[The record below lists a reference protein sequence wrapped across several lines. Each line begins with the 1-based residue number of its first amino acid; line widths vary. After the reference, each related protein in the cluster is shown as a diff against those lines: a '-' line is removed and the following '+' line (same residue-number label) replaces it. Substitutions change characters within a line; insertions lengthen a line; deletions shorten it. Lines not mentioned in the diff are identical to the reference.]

1 VNLDGAQQQRGACP
15 KFEAIWSMAN
25 EKAVAIR
32 LNDFRTPQMRA
43 FHMTWLAFFLCFFGW
58 FGIAPLMVVVRDEL
72 GLTKTQV
79 GNTVIASVAITILA
93 RLLIGWLC
101 DRIGPRL
108 CYSALLVLGSLPV
121 MAIGLGHGYAS
132 FLCFRLAI
140 GVIGAS
146 FVITQYHTS
155 QMFAP
160 NCVGTA
166 NATTAGWG
174 NLGGGITQMVMPLI
188 FAAIVS
194 CGVSAAGAWRLAMV
208 VPGVLLFAMGIA
220 YYFFTEDT
228 PRGNFAELRARGEQV
243 GSGKKGGSFG
253 IALRDSRVWALFVA
267 YAACFGVELTINNV
281 AALYFH
287 DTFQLSVAGAGI
299 VAGLHGSMNIFARTL
314 GGYVSDR
321 VGIARG
327 LRGRAAVLAC
337 VLGCEGVLL
346 VLFSRMNALPGAVVC
361 YIAFSLFVS
370 ASCGATFA
378 VVPMLNKQ
386 ALGAIAGVVGA
397 GGNIGAVLAGLLFRD
412 ETLRSN
418 QAFLYLGFAVTA
430 ASAVAW
436 TMRFSEREEQ
446 AARSEIAASLAL
458 RGAQRAGRHGAAL
471 EPDTSNLGAA
481 E

>member
-1 VNLDGAQQQRGACP
+1 MVND
-15 KFEAIWSMAN
+15 
-25 EKAVAIR
+25 KAVAIR
-32 LNDFRTPQMRA
+32 LNDFRTPQMRT

-58 FGIAPLMVVVRDEL
+58 FGIAPLMVMVRDEF

-101 DRIGPRL
+101 DRVGPRL
-108 CYSALLVLGSLPV
+108 CYSALLIFGSLPV
-121 MAIGLGHGYAS
+121 MGIGFAHDYAS

-174 NLGGGITQMVMPLI
+174 NLGGGITQMLMPLI
-188 FAAIVS
+188 YAGILGS
-194 CGVSAAGAWRLAMV
+194 GVSASSAWRMAMV

-220 YYFFTEDT
+220 YFFLTQDT
-228 PRGNFAELRARGEQV
+228 PRGNFAELRARGEHV
-243 GSGKKGGSFG
+243 GSGKQGGSFG
-253 IALRDSRVWALFVA
+253 IALRDTRVWALFLA

-287 DTFQLSVAGAGI
+287 DTFKLSVAGAGI
-299 VAGLHGSMNIFARTL
+299 IAGLHGSMNIFARSL
-314 GGYVSDR
+314 GGYLSDR

-327 LRGRAAVLAC
+327 LRGRAAVLAS
-337 VLGCEGVLL
+337 VLFLEGVLL
-346 VLFSRMNALPGAVVC
+346 VVFSRMDVLPGAVVC

-370 ASCGATFA
+370 ASCGATYA
-378 VVPMLNKQ
+378 IVPMLNRK

-397 GGNIGAVLAGLLFRD
+397 GGNLGAVLAGLLFRN
-412 ETLRSN
+412 ETLHA
-418 QAFLYLGFAVTA
+418 QDAFLYLGFAVTA

-436 TMRFSEREEQ
+436 TVRFSEHEE
-446 AARSEIAASLAL
+446 ASARSEIAASLAL
-458 RGAQRAGRHGAAL
+458 RDAHRGERVMPTLDSDSATA
-471 EPDTSNLGAA
+471 GAA

>member
-1 VNLDGAQQQRGACP
+1 M
-15 KFEAIWSMAN
+15 MAN
-25 EKAVAIR
+25 DKAVAIR
-32 LNDFRTPQMRA
+32 LNNYSTPPMRT

-58 FGIAPLMVVVRDEL
+58 FGIAPLMVMVRDEFAL
-72 GLTKTQV
+72 SKTQV

-121 MAIGLGHGYAS
+121 MGIGLAHDYTS
-132 FLCFRLAI
+132 FLFFRLAI
-140 GVIGAS
+140 GAIGAS

-174 NLGGGITQMVMPLI
+174 NLGGGITQMLMPLI
-188 FAAIVS
+188 YA
-194 CGVSAAGAWRLAMV
+194 GVLGLGVGPASAWRLAMV

-220 YYFFTEDT
+220 YFFFTQDT
-228 PRGNFAELRARGEQV
+228 PSGNFAELRARGEHV
-243 GSGKKGGSFG
+243 GSGKQGGSFG
-253 IALRDSRVWALFVA
+253 IALRDSRVWALFLA
-267 YAACFGVELTINNV
+267 YAACFGVELTVNNV

-287 DTFQLSVAGAGI
+287 DNFKLSVAGAGI
-299 VAGLHGSMNIFARTL
+299 IAGLHGSMNIFARTL
-314 GGYVSDR
+314 GGYLSDR

-337 VLGCEGVLL
+337 SLFLEGVLL
-346 VLFSRMNALPGAVVC
+346 VVFSRMNVLPGAVAC

-370 ASCGATFA
+370 ASCGATYA
-378 VVPMLNKQ
+378 VVPMLNNK

-397 GGNIGAVLAGLLFRD
+397 GGNLGAVLAGLLFRD
-412 ETLRSN
+412 ETLRAN
-418 QAFLYLGFAVTA
+418 DAFLYLGFAVTA

-436 TMRFSEREEQ
+436 TIRFSENEEA
-446 AARSEIAASLAL
+446 AARSAIAASLAL
-458 RGAQRAGRHGAAL
+458 RGAQRAGHVAATF
-471 EPDTSNLGAA
+471 ESDSSTVSAA

>member
-1 VNLDGAQQQRGACP
+1 MTND
-15 KFEAIWSMAN
+15 
-25 EKAVAIR
+25 KAVAIR
-32 LNDFRTPQMRA
+32 LSSFGTPQMRA
-43 FHMTWLAFFLCFFGW
+43 FHTTWLAFFLCFFGW
-58 FGIAPLMVVVRDEL
+58 FGIAPLMVMVRDEF

-101 DRIGPRL
+101 DRVGPRL
-108 CYSALLVLGSLPV
+108 CYSALLVFGSLPV
-121 MAIGLGHGYAS
+121 MGIGLAHDYAS

-174 NLGGGITQMVMPLI
+174 NLGGGITQMLMPLI
-188 FAAIVS
+188 YAGILGS
-194 CGVSAAGAWRLAMV
+194 GVSASSAWRLAMV
-208 VPGVLLFAMGIA
+208 VPGVLLFGMGIA
-220 YYFFTEDT
+220 YLFLTQDT

-253 IALRDSRVWALFVA
+253 IAIRDARVWALFFA

-287 DTFQLSVAGAGI
+287 DTFKLSVAGAGI
-299 VAGLHGSMNIFARTL
+299 IAGLHGSMNIFARTL
-314 GGYVSDR
+314 GGYMSDR

-337 VLGCEGVLL
+337 VLFFEGVLL
-346 VLFSRMNALPGAVVC
+346 VIFSRMSVLPSAVAC

-370 ASCGATFA
+370 ASCGATYA
-378 VVPMLNKQ
+378 IVPMLNNK

-397 GGNIGAVLAGLLFRD
+397 GGNLGAVLAGLLFRD
-412 ETLRSN
+412 ETLRAN
-418 QAFLYLGFAVTA
+418 DAFLYLGFAVTA

-436 TMRFSEREEQ
+436 TMRFSEREEA

-458 RGAQRAGRHGAAL
+458 RGAQSTRPVAPTPTLAG
-471 EPDTSNLGAA
+471 DSSTVGAA